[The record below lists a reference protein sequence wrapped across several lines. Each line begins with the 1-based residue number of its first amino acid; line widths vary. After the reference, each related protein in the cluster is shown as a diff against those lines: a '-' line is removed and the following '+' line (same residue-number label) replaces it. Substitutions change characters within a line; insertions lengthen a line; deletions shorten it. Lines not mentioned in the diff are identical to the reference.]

1 MGQHSFQGLGGVGL
15 PSSGG
20 DALPMAKV
28 PCEFRANRPTF
39 VFQGKMSRGSAAPRG
54 LGVWACRL
62 QGVMSYPWPRS
73 PVSFEWIGQPS
84 VFRGKLRQAGEK
96 PTPPPTGPRR
106 RPAAPDVIWHIYWG
120 QCCFQ
125 GVAGMDLPSS
135 GDASLIIPQVPC
147 EFRVNRPTFV
157 FQGKMS
163 RESAASR
170 GMGMWSCRL
179 QGVMPYPWPRSPV
192 SFEPIG
198 QPSFFRGG

>member
-1 MGQHSFQGLGGVGL
+1 MDL

-28 PCEFRANRPTF
+28 PCEFRMDRPTF
-39 VFQGKMSRGSAAPRG
+39 SFQGKVETSRREANSPR
-54 LGVWACRL
+54 R
-62 QGVMSYPWPRS
+62 R
-73 PVSFEWIGQPS
+73 
-84 VFRGKLRQAGEK
+84 
-96 PTPPPTGPRR
+96 GPRR

-125 GVAGMDLPSS
+125 GVAGMDLRSS
-135 GDASLIIPQVPC
+135 GGASLIIPQVPS
-147 EFRVNRPTFV
+147 EFRANRPTFV

-179 QGVMPYPWPRSPV
+179 QGVMPYPWPRSPA
-192 SFEPIG
+192 SFERIG
-198 QPSFFRGG
+198 QPSFFRGRLRQAA

>member
-20 DALPMAKV
+20 DALPIPQV
-28 PCEFRANRPTF
+28 PSEFRANRPTF

-73 PVSFEWIGQPS
+73 PVSFDRPTFIFGSASNLRFFSRFIGQLPH
-84 VFRGKLRQAGEK
+84 
-96 PTPPPTGPRR
+96 GP
-106 RPAAPDVIWHIYWG
+106 AVL
-120 QCCFQ
+120 CF
-125 GVAGMDLPSS
+125 PHH
-135 GDASLIIPQVPC
+135 PQVPS
-147 EFRVNRPTFV
+147 EFRANRPTFV

-163 RESAASR
+163 RGSAAPR
-170 GMGMWSCRL
+170 GMGVWTCRL

-192 SFEPIG
+192 SFERIG
-198 QPSFFRGG
+198 QPSFFSRYPVTAA